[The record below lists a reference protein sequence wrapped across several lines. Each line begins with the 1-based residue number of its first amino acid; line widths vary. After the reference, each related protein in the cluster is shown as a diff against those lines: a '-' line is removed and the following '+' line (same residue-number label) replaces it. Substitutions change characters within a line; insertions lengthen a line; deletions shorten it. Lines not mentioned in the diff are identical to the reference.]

1 MSYSHYDRHE
11 RMREHYEDYMDEKRM
26 AEQQEKSDEDWA
38 GYYTGSGVPLDKL
51 VHVTNIPYYE
61 GGFAAVNW
69 CSLTN
74 EFLICEP
81 GHADWV
87 IPRTE
92 ETLRAFARILAFNP
106 KEWGCGRCGC
116 STELNTDERI
126 CWCDTCQKDG
136 CSTPSR
142 LAEHIEIVPRVKSQY
157 FMKRRGSSFCS
168 AEPSR
173 NELPPDEPRSSV
185 GSLPPPPVVPL
196 ERQLAVC
203 SSDTFFEPP
212 PISPK
217 SPIPHRL
224 SAEDTV
230 RFGYFPSPYRST
242 N

>member
-1 MSYSHYDRHE
+1 MSYSRYDRQE
-11 RMREHYEDYMDEKRM
+11 RMREHYEDYMDQKRE

-74 EFLICEP
+74 EFLVCEP

-92 ETLRAFARILAFNP
+92 ETLRALARIIAFNP
-106 KEWGCGRCGC
+106 KEWGCWRCGC
-116 STELNTDERI
+116 SAELNSDERI

-136 CSTPSR
+136 CGNLSR
-142 LAEHIEIVPRVKSQY
+142 MAEHIEIIPRVKSQY
-157 FMKRRGSSFCS
+157 FMKRRGS
-168 AEPSR
+168 
-173 NELPPDEPRSSV
+173 
-185 GSLPPPPVVPL
+185 LPPPPVLPL
-196 ERQLAVC
+196 ERQIAVG
-203 SSDTFFEPP
+203 SSDKTFFEPT

-217 SPIPHRL
+217 SASPVRL
-224 SAEDTV
+224 SAEDTL
-230 RFGYFPSPYRST
+230 RFKSS
-242 N
+242 

>member
-1 MSYSHYDRHE
+1 MSYSRYDRH
-11 RMREHYEDYMDEKRM
+11 EHYEDYMDEKRK

-51 VHVTNIPYYE
+51 VHVTDIPYYE

-69 CSLTN
+69 YPLTN

-87 IPRTE
+87 VPRTE

-116 STELNTDERI
+116 SAEFKDGERI

-136 CSTPSR
+136 CSTSSR
-142 LAEHIEIVPRVKSQY
+142 LPEHIEIVPRVKSQY
-157 FMKRRGSSFCS
+157 FMKRRGS
-168 AEPSR
+168 
-173 NELPPDEPRSSV
+173 
-185 GSLPPPPVVPL
+185 LPPPPPPPAIKL
-196 ERQLAVC
+196 ERQTAVG
-203 SSDTFFEPP
+203 SSDKTFFEPM

-217 SPIPHRL
+217 SPSPIRL
-224 SAEDTV
+224 SAEEME
-230 RFGYFPSPYRST
+230 RFVT
-242 N
+242 H